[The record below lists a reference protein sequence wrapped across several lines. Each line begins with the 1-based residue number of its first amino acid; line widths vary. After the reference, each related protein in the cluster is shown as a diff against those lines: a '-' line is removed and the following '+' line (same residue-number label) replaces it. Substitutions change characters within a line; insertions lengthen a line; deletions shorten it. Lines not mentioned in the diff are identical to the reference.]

1 MSLPARHPG
10 RILQEEYLEPMG
22 ISVHDLARA
31 IQVDE
36 DSVHD
41 LLSAQRHCSGDFAL
55 RLARAF
61 RTPPQFWLGLQNH
74 WDLYQANRVLVTD
87 SIAVLVQ

>member
-10 RILQEEYLEPMG
+10 RILQEEYLEPLG
-22 ISVHDLARA
+22 LSACDLARA

-36 DSVHD
+36 NSIND

-55 RLARAF
+55 RLATAF
-61 RTPPQFWLGLQNH
+61 KTRPQFWLGLQNH
-74 WDLYQANRVLVTD
+74 WDLYQASRTMGTE
-87 SIAVLVQ
+87 SIAVLV